1 MIFWFLHSCLCV
13 LLDVEDVRR
22 RVDDPEAELLPL
34 RHALRVVC
42 RQVNGPA
49 WTLQTGAIMAARSRL
64 LTHPALG
71 GWLHQKRSSRGTASP
86 CAANGQR
93 LGMGGV
99 VIPDLGEN
107 RRKVLQQPVLNCR
120 AVTYPRH
127 SDFGQPRDW
136 RCLPRQDVDG
146 APGPLDELGDRALVV

>member
-71 GWLHQKRSSRGTASP
+71 GLITPETILAWHREPVRREEYIHAGIDHQP
-86 CAANGQR
+86 IR
-93 LGMGGV
+93 LGG
-99 VIPDLGEN
+99 
-107 RRKVLQQPVLNCR
+107 RRVADGCQPVS
-120 AVTYPRH
+120 VT
-127 SDFGQPRDW
+127 
-136 RCLPRQDVDG
+136 V
-146 APGPLDELGDRALVV
+146 ALS

>member
-1 MIFWFLHSCLCV
+1 MINPASMIFWFLHSCLCV

-34 RHALRVVC
+34 RHELRVVC

-71 GWLHQKRSSRGTASP
+71 GLITPETILAWHREL
-86 CAANGQR
+86 
-93 LGMGGV
+93 V
-99 VIPDLGEN
+99 
-107 RRKVLQQPVLNCR
+107 RRKWAAC
-120 AVTYPRH
+120 
-127 SDFGQPRDW
+127 
-136 RCLPRQDVDG
+136 
-146 APGPLDELGDRALVV
+146 